1 MSEQKFKLAL
11 CQIDTLPEKSDTMDK
26 AERMVREAAEKGA
39 NVVALPEM
47 FACPYAKGYFDRF
60 AENADGE
67 SVHRMAYWAKE
78 YGVLLVGGSIP
89 ERDGNKLY
97 NTCFVFDRQGAV
109 IAKHRKTHLFDV
121 DIKGGVCF
129 RESKHFAPGDDICV
143 FDTEYGRMGVAIC
156 FDMRF
161 PELIRA
167 MAKRGAE
174 VIIVPAQFNTTTGP
188 AHWELTIRMRAVDN
202 ELFFAGA
209 SAARSKNFQ
218 YQCWGHSTV
227 AGPFGDIL
235 ATSDETEQTVFCDID
250 LSEVGRVRQ
259 ELPTFL
265 RLRED
270 LYSVAK

>member
-167 MAKRGAE
+167 MAKRGPRSSSCPPSSTQLPAPHTGNSPSGCGPWTTSCFSP
-174 VIIVPAQFNTTTGP
+174 VPRRRDRRIFSISAGGTPPWQGP
-188 AHWELTIRMRAVDN
+188 
-202 ELFFAGA
+202 
-209 SAARSKNFQ
+209 
-218 YQCWGHSTV
+218 
-227 AGPFGDIL
+227 L
-235 ATSDETEQTVFCDID
+235 ATYW
-250 LSEVGRVRQ
+250 RQ
-259 ELPTFL
+259 ATK
-265 RLRED
+265 RSR
-270 LYSVAK
+270 LYSATLTFRRSGGYGRSFPPFCAFGRICIP